1 MMSRLQTKKAPRNKA
16 FFAEQRKGLLMYTN
30 LNTQTENAQGAKEIV
45 YILPNP
51 NRLHKPLLGITR
63 IDTQWICLFYLSAWD
78 LLPGRYNTKKS
89 KSANRQAITKLRK
102 KFDAIAHKSGVKVA
116 RKVGVTQLLLDI
128 QSLGVVTM
136 PEYEKAESL
145 LAALHYVY
153 FGGVK

>member
-1 MMSRLQTKKAPRNKA
+1 MTTQLKRKSRRVTPAGSAGKEKTRMCHDIKQEIK
-16 FFAEQRKGLLMYTN
+16 
-30 LNTQTENAQGAKEIV
+30 NTQGVKIA
-45 YILPNP
+45 YLPNP